1 MNRSDCFSLNC
12 SQGLFMM
19 RMIIVMMNDE
29 NDEDDHY
36 VEDKDKPARLLL
48 SQLQP
53 RLGVMIMKMRLKRG
67 LECGWGL

>member
-1 MNRSDCFSLNC
+1 M
-12 SQGLFMM
+12 
-19 RMIIVMMNDE
+19 MMNDE

-53 RLGVMIMKMRLKRG
+53 RLGVMIMKMRWKRG